1 MGKFYFG
8 GIDGLIAFDPLQEHV
23 TGFTP
28 HVYITKFSVYN
39 KELDCHAE
47 GSPLKK
53 SINSYEGNNLAV

>member
-1 MGKFYFG
+1 M
-8 GIDGLIAFDPLQEHV
+8 IAFDPLQEHV

-53 SINSYEGNNLAV
+53 KHNSYEGNNLAV